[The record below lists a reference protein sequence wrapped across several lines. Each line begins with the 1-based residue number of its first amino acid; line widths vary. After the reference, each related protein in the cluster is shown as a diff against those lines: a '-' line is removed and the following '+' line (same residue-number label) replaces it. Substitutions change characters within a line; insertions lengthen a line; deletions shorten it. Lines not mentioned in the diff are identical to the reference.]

1 MFRNWLVRLAPGGER
16 EVRLGKLQK
25 WTIPFHIIAGFITVL
40 AGICISWC
48 LAGLLFLAFLL
59 VEIWTKKEWA
69 TSQKDFW
76 EFVLAMFV
84 ITGILLLAIGIR
96 ILSEFIF

>member
-1 MFRNWLVRLAPGGER
+1 MFRNWLVRLAPGGEG
-16 EVRLGKLQK
+16 EVRLGKLPK
-25 WTIPFHIIAGFITVL
+25 WTTPFHIIAGFITVL

-69 TSQKDFW
+69 TSQHDFW
-76 EFVLAMFV
+76 EFVLGMF
-84 ITGILLLAIGIR
+84 ITSGILLLAIIIKIMEG
-96 ILSEFIF
+96 LT

>member
-1 MFRNWLVRLAPGGER
+1 MQRPLKVKATTSIHILCG
-16 EVRLGKLQK
+16 VI
-25 WTIPFHIIAGFITVL
+25 TILAGFFID
-40 AGICISWC
+40 WR
-48 LAGLLFLAFLL
+48 LAGLLFIAFLL
-59 VEIWTKKEWA
+59 IEIWTKKEWA